1 MSSLHPR
8 RADAVRNAERILDA
22 AVETI
27 ADDPAAS
34 LERIAARAGV
44 SRPTLYAHFASRD
57 ALMDELT
64 LHSSREVI
72 ARIEAARPDE
82 GTAGEA
88 LARVIAAAWATIG
101 RYRGLVVVN
110 RRLPPEKLRAYTAPA
125 AALVRGLIVR
135 GQHEGFFDD
144 ELSAEWLLTALVELI
159 HAAARQV
166 SAGAM
171 DAASAE
177 SALLRTAD
185 AVVARPGRRPAPRRP
200 GRRGR

>member
-1 MSSLHPR
+1 MSSLFPR

-22 AVETI
+22 TVETI

-64 LHSSREVI
+64 LRSSREVT
-72 ARIEAARPDE
+72 ARIDAARPDE
-82 GTAGEA
+82 GPAGEA
-88 LARVIAAAWATIG
+88 LGRVIAAAWATIG

-110 RRLPPEKLRAYTAPA
+110 RRLPPDELRAYTAPA
-125 AALVRGLIVR
+125 VALVRGLIVR
-135 GQHEGFFDD
+135 GQRERSFDD
-144 ELSAEWLLTALVELI
+144 ELSADWLLTVLVELI

-171 DAASAE
+171 DAADAE
-177 SALLRTAD
+177 AALLRTAD
-185 AVVARPGRRPAPRRP
+185 AVLARRRPRPAARRP
-200 GRRGR
+200 RGRGR